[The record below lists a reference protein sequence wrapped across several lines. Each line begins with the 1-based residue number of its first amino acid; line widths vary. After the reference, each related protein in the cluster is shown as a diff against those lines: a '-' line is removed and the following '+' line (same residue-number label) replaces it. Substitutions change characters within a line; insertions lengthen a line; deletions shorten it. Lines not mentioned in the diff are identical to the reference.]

1 MLACMLTEVTM
12 REIERIFAVTDT
24 LGISREALAIPL
36 MPRPGGRVRRMP
48 GGRLEI
54 VVDAADFDGFLERLP
69 ALVAALPPAGTGGPV
84 MPGPRRG

>member
-1 MLACMLTEVTM
+1 VLTEVTL
-12 REIERIFAVTDT
+12 REIEKIFAVTDP

-54 VVDAADFDGFLERLP
+54 VVDAEDFDGFLARLP
-69 ALVAALPPAGTGGPV
+69 ELIGALPPSGRDGMTSGL
-84 MPGPRRG
+84 RRG